1 MDYLIDG
8 MAGVITSA
16 GIILSV
22 VMLITCYVC
31 VVINTTDDEEE
42 DIILGVMPSL
52 RPMTQSVTD
61 GPSHPEL
68 RMVWR

>member
-8 MAGVITSA
+8 MGGVITSA

-22 VMLITCYVC
+22 VMLIICYVC

-42 DIILGVMPSL
+42 DIILGVMPS
-52 RPMTQSVTD
+52 RTPMTQSVTD

-68 RMVWR
+68 RMV